1 MSTTVT
7 FDMTYDAPLAT
18 VTAMLADQSFREQV
32 CAAQH
37 AISRTVSISGIP
49 GTVDIAYTQ
58 ETAGVPSFAKK
69 FVGHTISIKQH
80 ETWSTPNAATLDI
93 DAGVPIAVVKGSVA
107 LDARGSQTLQTF
119 TLQVTVKVP
128 LVGGKLEALIADMI
142 RKALTKEQ
150 VVGKAYLAR

>member
-7 FDMTYDAPLAT
+7 FDITYDAPLPT

-69 FVGHTISIKQH
+69 FVGNTISIKQH

-128 LVGGKLEALIADMI
+128 LVGGKLEALIADML

-150 VVGKAYLAR
+150 VVGKTYLAR